1 MACTRFSTVLLGK
14 CSPNT
19 RFNMSI
25 RAGTIRNTSNNS
37 SHDRARTSSSCVI
50 SYSSSAVPANTV
62 FAGTAEPTSQYA
74 TASIAVTSSQTAT
87 LSIFRGAS
95 SAVAQIDSVS
105 LEAGVQFT
113 YICPAI
119 ESFFRVTLHNTSG
132 ATALSTCETYFYEA
146 LAAVAPT
153 SDTRSVLI
161 GSTTGST
168 GGNEST
174 VTSGI
179 SVAGYRD
186 CLLHLNPGTG
196 TGLAYFHVFLTT
208 AGGNQYMHGV
218 WSDTG
223 THLVNWNPS
232 SDSGTCVVAIPA
244 GAHSL
249 FVQLT
254 QSVPYG
260 THTYT
265 VEVYGRKV

>member
-1 MACTRFSTVLLGK
+1 MIRSDGNSWITK
-14 CSPNT
+14 
-19 RFNMSI
+19 SI
-25 RAGTIRNTSNNS
+25 APG
-37 SHDRARTSSSCVI
+37 
-50 SYSSSAVPANTV
+50 TV

-74 TASIAVTSSQTAT
+74 TASIAITSSEAGT

-95 SAVAQIDSVS
+95 SAVAQIDSVT

-113 YICPAI
+113 YVCQAI
-119 ESFFRVTLHNTSG
+119 ESFFRVTLHNTS
-132 ATALSTCETYFYEA
+132 AAAAITSCETFFYTE

-186 CLLHLNPGTG
+186 CLLHLNHGTG

-208 AGGNQYMHGV
+208 ATGNQYMHGV

-223 THLVNWNPS
+223 THQVFLLHSCQHPIFPTN
-232 SDSGTCVVAIPA
+232 IPLHHPTKEA
-244 GAHSL
+244 E
-249 FVQLT
+249 T
-254 QSVPYG
+254 QSWRSLLG
-260 THTYT
+260 C
-265 VEVYGRKV
+265 

>member
-1 MACTRFSTVLLGK
+1 MIRSDGNSWIAKSIGPDTV
-14 CSPNT
+14 
-19 RFNMSI
+19 
-25 RAGTIRNTSNNS
+25 
-37 SHDRARTSSSCVI
+37 H
-50 SYSSSAVPANTV
+50 
-62 FAGTAEPTSQYA
+62 AGTAEPTSQYA
-74 TASIAVTSSQTAT
+74 TASIAITSSEAGT

-95 SAVAQIDSVS
+95 SAVAQIDSVT

-113 YICPAI
+113 YVCPAI
-119 ESFFRVTLHNTSG
+119 ESFFRVALHNTSA
-132 ATALSTCETYFYEA
+132 ATAITSCETFFYTE

-161 GSTTGST
+161 GTTTGST

-174 VTSGI
+174 VTTGI
-179 SVAGYRD
+179 NVAGYRD
-186 CLLHLNPGTG
+186 CLLHLSPGTG
-196 TGLAYFHVFLTT
+196 GAGLAYFHVFLTT
-208 AGGNQYMHGV
+208 AAGNQYMHGV

-223 THLVNWNPS
+223 THQVNFNPS
-232 SDSGTCVVAIPA
+232 SDSGTCVLAIPA